1 MTLRPFTTKGL
12 RQTLNRMK
20 LRSASGPDFWA
31 VANLKNL
38 PDPIFA
44 LLPELFTLIENS
56 TEWPVAML
64 YGFCA
69 LIPKTAGDTSPLGQR
84 PLGIMSV
91 LYRLFCAYR
100 LQDVIAWQEH
110 FLHESQHG
118 FRTGHFTDDVF
129 YDISLRIEDALC
141 NGTALIG
148 IHYDYKKAF
157 DLLPR
162 CILFKI
168 AEQMGF
174 CPKLLK
180 LMKHIYSNLKRYFRI
195 PGGLSDTFVSSCGI
209 LQGCPLSVC
218 FLNLM
223 MGTWART
230 IVAETESIPQVFADD
245 SMILAHD
252 IDTAKKACHLT
263 GEFAKITKQELAM
276 SKTMAWA
283 TTTRDRAAPR
293 RIRFDGH
300 TLNVMLDVASLG
312 ARLCTSHARI
322 VSHYAQRIQEAIR
335 ISDHI
340 SSLPLSGTER
350 GQICAT
356 KVLPKVLF
364 ASEISAPSMADLGKL
379 RSAIARAIWRKRASR
394 STEVILSLL
403 HPIHRVDPAS
413 AWAYTCINQFR
424 RMSLRRPDLLPS
436 LRKLWGMHSTKSS
449 FGPVSTLRKAL
460 KILSWTWTDFDYFT
474 RPSAQPLYW
483 FRHSRA
489 YFQHQIREAMR
500 SANLSIANKRQD
512 LKGVG
517 NRIVDRHIIRAVL
530 RQCNEYQKGTYS
542 AILSGGFRSAKQFCK
557 AGIISNPICPFCGQ
571 TEEDVEHIFIHCV
584 AWHKI
589 RLKFPDVSLD

>member
-312 ARLCTSHARI
+312 A
-322 VSHYAQRIQEAIR
+322 
-335 ISDHI
+335 
-340 SSLPLSGTER
+340 
-350 GQICAT
+350 
-356 KVLPKVLF
+356 
-364 ASEISAPSMADLGKL
+364 
-379 RSAIARAIWRKRASR
+379 
-394 STEVILSLL
+394 
-403 HPIHRVDPAS
+403 
-413 AWAYTCINQFR
+413 
-424 RMSLRRPDLLPS
+424 
-436 LRKLWGMHSTKSS
+436 
-449 FGPVSTLRKAL
+449 
-460 KILSWTWTDFDYFT
+460 
-474 RPSAQPLYW
+474 
-483 FRHSRA
+483 
-489 YFQHQIREAMR
+489 
-500 SANLSIANKRQD
+500 
-512 LKGVG
+512 
-517 NRIVDRHIIRAVL
+517 
-530 RQCNEYQKGTYS
+530 
-542 AILSGGFRSAKQFCK
+542 
-557 AGIISNPICPFCGQ
+557 
-571 TEEDVEHIFIHCV
+571 
-584 AWHKI
+584 
-589 RLKFPDVSLD
+589 